1 MSPVWGLIL
10 SGKHNFEKG
19 TFWEG
24 NILDKIDVMKMDKG
38 KSKGQFAD
46 DSPYLVK
53 PGPIF
58 INLNLKSR
66 ERRGSWIWPTF
77 CNICDFVTKENI
89 ISAKWWKIFSFQ
101 FL

>member
-1 MSPVWGLIL
+1 M
-10 SGKHNFEKG
+10 
-19 TFWEG
+19 
-24 NILDKIDVMKMDKG
+24 DKIDVMKMDKG

-66 ERRGSWIWPTF
+66 ERRGSWI
-77 CNICDFVTKENI
+77 
-89 ISAKWWKIFSFQ
+89 
-101 FL
+101 